1 VRQDLLEL
9 FGIEHCFARSA
20 DPGVLARTVRLLL
33 EGRPA
38 PSELAPLSPTAEAVW
53 TSAMEAFR
61 SGSLDA
67 AIAQLQAGI
76 ESEPDAFELHY
87 HLGLLYGRRESAFA
101 AIGALERAVALQP
114 RHFSAL
120 KNLAVVYQRAG
131 LRNTCIDVWQQA
143 MSAAPDDDTR
153 ATIREHLLSLL

>member
-1 VRQDLLEL
+1 
-9 FGIEHCFARSA
+9 
-20 DPGVLARTVRLLL
+20 LL